1 LSPDSPNQDLKV
13 KYEINQE
20 AGTGEY
26 RAVFPG
32 ERVVA
37 IFLLEEGKYQLLA
50 VHYTSESEIPV
61 HSVPG
66 FSIPG
71 SEGFEW

>member
-1 LSPDSPNQDLKV
+1 
-13 KYEINQE
+13 
-20 AGTGEY
+20 
-26 RAVFPG
+26 
-32 ERVVA
+32 VVE